1 MRKRFSPAPPV
12 QKTLYRGRG
21 YRYWLGSECREILF
35 LFVDIFPFLWY
46 TVDKYNVETEDW
58 AMKLAEALQERAD
71 LRRVIG
77 QLEARIVNNARI
89 AEGTTPTEDPAELIR
104 TLDGAMDRLA
114 ALITAINGTNSVTVV
129 DGRSLTEWIAQRDTL
144 KEKIEIYWRLVNEAS
159 EVTRRMTHS
168 EIRIVPAVDVP
179 TLNRQTDKMAKE
191 LRLMDNRI
199 QAANWTTELIGL
211 D

>member
-1 MRKRFSPAPPV
+1 
-12 QKTLYRGRG
+12 
-21 YRYWLGSECREILF
+21 
-35 LFVDIFPFLWY
+35 
-46 TVDKYNVETEDW
+46 
-58 AMKLAEALQERAD
+58 MKLAEALQERAD
-71 LRRVIG
+71 LRQVIG

-129 DGRSLTEWIAQRDTL
+129 DGKSLTEWIAQRDTL
-144 KEKIEIYWRLVNEAS
+144 KEKIEIYRRLVNEAS

-168 EIRIVPAVDVP
+168 EILIVPAVDVP
-179 TLNRQTDKMAKE
+179 ALNRQTDKMAKE

>member
-1 MRKRFSPAPPV
+1 
-12 QKTLYRGRG
+12 
-21 YRYWLGSECREILF
+21 
-35 LFVDIFPFLWY
+35 
-46 TVDKYNVETEDW
+46 
-58 AMKLAEALQERAD
+58 MKLAEALQERAD

-144 KEKIEIYWRLVNEAS
+144 TEKIEIYRRLVNEAS

>member
-1 MRKRFSPAPPV
+1 
-12 QKTLYRGRG
+12 
-21 YRYWLGSECREILF
+21 
-35 LFVDIFPFLWY
+35 
-46 TVDKYNVETEDW
+46 
-58 AMKLAEALQERAD
+58 MKLAEALQERAD

-77 QLEARIVNNARI
+77 QLEVRIVNNARI

-129 DGRSLTEWIAQRDTL
+129 GGRSLTEWIAQRDTL
-144 KEKIEIYWRLVNEAS
+144 KEKIEIYRRLVNEAS

-179 TLNRQTDKMAKE
+179 ALNRQTDKMAKE
-191 LRLMDNRI
+191 LRLIDNRI

>member
-1 MRKRFSPAPPV
+1 
-12 QKTLYRGRG
+12 
-21 YRYWLGSECREILF
+21 
-35 LFVDIFPFLWY
+35 
-46 TVDKYNVETEDW
+46 
-58 AMKLAEALQERAD
+58 MKLAEALQERAD

-77 QLEARIVNNARI
+77 QLETRIVNNARI

-144 KEKIEIYWRLVNEAS
+144 KEKIEIYRRLVNEAS

>member
-1 MRKRFSPAPPV
+1 
-12 QKTLYRGRG
+12 
-21 YRYWLGSECREILF
+21 
-35 LFVDIFPFLWY
+35 
-46 TVDKYNVETEDW
+46 
-58 AMKLAEALQERAD
+58 MKLAEALQERAD
-71 LRRVIG
+71 LRQVIG

-129 DGRSLTEWIAQRDTL
+129 DGKSLTEWIAQRDTL
-144 KEKIEIYWRLVNEAS
+144 KEKIEIYRRLVNEAS

>member
-1 MRKRFSPAPPV
+1 
-12 QKTLYRGRG
+12 
-21 YRYWLGSECREILF
+21 
-35 LFVDIFPFLWY
+35 
-46 TVDKYNVETEDW
+46 
-58 AMKLAEALQERAD
+58 MKLAEALQERAD

-199 QAANWTTELIGL
+199 QAANWTTELISL

>member
-1 MRKRFSPAPPV
+1 
-12 QKTLYRGRG
+12 
-21 YRYWLGSECREILF
+21 
-35 LFVDIFPFLWY
+35 
-46 TVDKYNVETEDW
+46 
-58 AMKLAEALQERAD
+58 MKLAEALQERAD
-71 LRRVIG
+71 LWRVIG

-179 TLNRQTDKMAKE
+179 TLNKQTDKMAKE

>member
-1 MRKRFSPAPPV
+1 
-12 QKTLYRGRG
+12 
-21 YRYWLGSECREILF
+21 
-35 LFVDIFPFLWY
+35 
-46 TVDKYNVETEDW
+46 
-58 AMKLAEALQERAD
+58 MKLAEALQERAD

-144 KEKIEIYWRLVNEAS
+144 KEKIEIYRRLVNEAS

-199 QAANWTTELIGL
+199 QAANWTTALIGL

>member
-1 MRKRFSPAPPV
+1 
-12 QKTLYRGRG
+12 
-21 YRYWLGSECREILF
+21 
-35 LFVDIFPFLWY
+35 
-46 TVDKYNVETEDW
+46 
-58 AMKLAEALQERAD
+58 MKLAEALQERAD

-144 KEKIEIYWRLVNEAS
+144 KEKIEIYRRLVNEAS

-179 TLNRQTDKMAKE
+179 TLNKQTDKMAKE

>member
-1 MRKRFSPAPPV
+1 
-12 QKTLYRGRG
+12 
-21 YRYWLGSECREILF
+21 
-35 LFVDIFPFLWY
+35 
-46 TVDKYNVETEDW
+46 
-58 AMKLAEALQERAD
+58 MKLAEALQERAD

-114 ALITAINGTNSVTVV
+114 ALITAINGTNSVAVV

-144 KEKIEIYWRLVNEAS
+144 KEKIEIYRRLVNEAS

-191 LRLMDNRI
+191 LRLIDNRI

>member
-1 MRKRFSPAPPV
+1 
-12 QKTLYRGRG
+12 
-21 YRYWLGSECREILF
+21 
-35 LFVDIFPFLWY
+35 
-46 TVDKYNVETEDW
+46 
-58 AMKLAEALQERAD
+58 MKLAEALQERAD

-129 DGRSLTEWIAQRDTL
+129 DGKSLTEWIAQRDTL
-144 KEKIEIYWRLVNEAS
+144 KEKIEIYRRLVNEAS

-179 TLNRQTDKMAKE
+179 ALNRQTDKMAKE

>member
-1 MRKRFSPAPPV
+1 
-12 QKTLYRGRG
+12 
-21 YRYWLGSECREILF
+21 
-35 LFVDIFPFLWY
+35 
-46 TVDKYNVETEDW
+46 
-58 AMKLAEALQERAD
+58 MKLAEALQERAD
-71 LRRVIG
+71 LRQVIG

>member
-1 MRKRFSPAPPV
+1 
-12 QKTLYRGRG
+12 
-21 YRYWLGSECREILF
+21 
-35 LFVDIFPFLWY
+35 
-46 TVDKYNVETEDW
+46 
-58 AMKLAEALQERAD
+58 MKLAEALQERAD

-77 QLEARIVNNARI
+77 QLEVRIVNNARI

-129 DGRSLTEWIAQRDTL
+129 DGRSLTEWIAQWDTL
-144 KEKIEIYWRLVNEAS
+144 KEKIEIYRRLVNEAS

>member
-1 MRKRFSPAPPV
+1 
-12 QKTLYRGRG
+12 
-21 YRYWLGSECREILF
+21 
-35 LFVDIFPFLWY
+35 
-46 TVDKYNVETEDW
+46 
-58 AMKLAEALQERAD
+58 MKLAEALQERAD

>member
-1 MRKRFSPAPPV
+1 
-12 QKTLYRGRG
+12 
-21 YRYWLGSECREILF
+21 
-35 LFVDIFPFLWY
+35 
-46 TVDKYNVETEDW
+46 
-58 AMKLAEALQERAD
+58 MKLAEALQERAD

-129 DGRSLTEWIAQRDTL
+129 GGRSLTEWIAQRDTL
-144 KEKIEIYWRLVNEAS
+144 KEKIEIYRRLVNEAS

>member
-1 MRKRFSPAPPV
+1 
-12 QKTLYRGRG
+12 
-21 YRYWLGSECREILF
+21 
-35 LFVDIFPFLWY
+35 
-46 TVDKYNVETEDW
+46 
-58 AMKLAEALQERAD
+58 MKLAAALQERAD

-144 KEKIEIYWRLVNEAS
+144 KEKIEIYRRLVNEAS

>member
-1 MRKRFSPAPPV
+1 
-12 QKTLYRGRG
+12 
-21 YRYWLGSECREILF
+21 
-35 LFVDIFPFLWY
+35 
-46 TVDKYNVETEDW
+46 
-58 AMKLAEALQERAD
+58 MKLAEALQERAD

-144 KEKIEIYWRLVNEAS
+144 KEKIEIYRRLVNEAS

-199 QAANWTTELIGL
+199 QAANWTTELIGI

>member
-1 MRKRFSPAPPV
+1 
-12 QKTLYRGRG
+12 
-21 YRYWLGSECREILF
+21 
-35 LFVDIFPFLWY
+35 
-46 TVDKYNVETEDW
+46 
-58 AMKLAEALQERAD
+58 MKLAEALQERAD

-77 QLEARIVNNARI
+77 QLEVRIVNNARI

-144 KEKIEIYWRLVNEAS
+144 KEKIEIYRRLVNEAS

-179 TLNRQTDKMAKE
+179 TLNKQTDKMAKE

>member
-1 MRKRFSPAPPV
+1 
-12 QKTLYRGRG
+12 
-21 YRYWLGSECREILF
+21 
-35 LFVDIFPFLWY
+35 
-46 TVDKYNVETEDW
+46 
-58 AMKLAEALQERAD
+58 MKLAEALQERAD

-77 QLEARIVNNARI
+77 QLEVRIVNNARI

-129 DGRSLTEWIAQRDTL
+129 DGKSLTEWIAQRDTL
-144 KEKIEIYWRLVNEAS
+144 KEKIEIYRRLVNEAS

>member
-1 MRKRFSPAPPV
+1 
-12 QKTLYRGRG
+12 
-21 YRYWLGSECREILF
+21 
-35 LFVDIFPFLWY
+35 
-46 TVDKYNVETEDW
+46 
-58 AMKLAEALQERAD
+58 MKLAEALQERAD

-77 QLEARIVNNARI
+77 RLEVRIVNNARI

-144 KEKIEIYWRLVNEAS
+144 KEKIEIYRRLVNEAS

>member
-1 MRKRFSPAPPV
+1 
-12 QKTLYRGRG
+12 
-21 YRYWLGSECREILF
+21 
-35 LFVDIFPFLWY
+35 
-46 TVDKYNVETEDW
+46 
-58 AMKLAEALQERAD
+58 MKLAEALQERAD
-71 LRRVIG
+71 LRQVIG

-89 AEGTTPTEDPAELIR
+89 AEGTTPTEDPTELIR

-129 DGRSLTEWIAQRDTL
+129 DGKSLTEWIAQRDTL
-144 KEKIEIYWRLVNEAS
+144 KEKIEIYRRLVNEAS

-168 EIRIVPAVDVP
+168 EILIVPAVDVP
-179 TLNRQTDKMAKE
+179 ALNRQTDKMAKE

>member
-1 MRKRFSPAPPV
+1 M
-12 QKTLYRGRG
+12 
-21 YRYWLGSECREILF
+21 
-35 LFVDIFPFLWY
+35 
-46 TVDKYNVETEDW
+46 
-58 AMKLAEALQERAD
+58 
-71 LRRVIG
+71 
-77 QLEARIVNNARI
+77 
-89 AEGTTPTEDPAELIR
+89 
-104 TLDGAMDRLA
+104 
-114 ALITAINGTNSVTVV
+114 TVV
-129 DGRSLTEWIAQRDTL
+129 DGKSLTEWIAQRDTL

>member
-1 MRKRFSPAPPV
+1 
-12 QKTLYRGRG
+12 
-21 YRYWLGSECREILF
+21 
-35 LFVDIFPFLWY
+35 
-46 TVDKYNVETEDW
+46 
-58 AMKLAEALQERAD
+58 MKLAEALQERAD

-77 QLEARIVNNARI
+77 QLQARIVNNARI

-144 KEKIEIYWRLVNEAS
+144 MEKLEIYRLLVNEAS

-168 EIRIVPAVDVP
+168 EILIVPAVDVP
-179 TLNRQTDKMAKE
+179 ALNRQTDRMAKE
-191 LRLMDNRI
+191 LRQIDNRI

>member
-1 MRKRFSPAPPV
+1 
-12 QKTLYRGRG
+12 
-21 YRYWLGSECREILF
+21 
-35 LFVDIFPFLWY
+35 
-46 TVDKYNVETEDW
+46 
-58 AMKLAEALQERAD
+58 MKLAEALQERAD

-129 DGRSLTEWIAQRDTL
+129 GGRSLTEWIAQRDTL
-144 KEKIEIYWRLVNEAS
+144 KEKIEIYRRLVNEAS

-191 LRLMDNRI
+191 LRLMENRI

>member
-1 MRKRFSPAPPV
+1 
-12 QKTLYRGRG
+12 
-21 YRYWLGSECREILF
+21 
-35 LFVDIFPFLWY
+35 
-46 TVDKYNVETEDW
+46 
-58 AMKLAEALQERAD
+58 MKLAEALQERAD

-77 QLEARIVNNARI
+77 QLQARIVNNART
-89 AEGTTPTEDPAELIR
+89 AQGSRPTEDPAELIQA
-104 TLDGAMDRLA
+104 LDGVMDRLA
-114 ALITAINGTNSVTVV
+114 ALITAINGTNSATVV
-129 DGRSLTEWIAQRDTL
+129 DGRTLTEWIAHRDTL
-144 KEKIEIYWRLVNEAS
+144 MEKLEIYRLLVNEAS

-168 EIRIVPAVDVP
+168 EILIVPAVDVP

>member
-1 MRKRFSPAPPV
+1 
-12 QKTLYRGRG
+12 
-21 YRYWLGSECREILF
+21 
-35 LFVDIFPFLWY
+35 
-46 TVDKYNVETEDW
+46 
-58 AMKLAEALQERAD
+58 MKLAEALQERAD

-129 DGRSLTEWIAQRDTL
+129 DDRSLTEWIAQRDTL
-144 KEKIEIYWRLVNEAS
+144 KEKIEIYRRLVNEAS

>member
-1 MRKRFSPAPPV
+1 
-12 QKTLYRGRG
+12 
-21 YRYWLGSECREILF
+21 
-35 LFVDIFPFLWY
+35 
-46 TVDKYNVETEDW
+46 
-58 AMKLAEALQERAD
+58 MKLAEALQERAD

-77 QLEARIVNNARI
+77 QLETRIVNNARI

-144 KEKIEIYWRLVNEAS
+144 KEKIEIYRRLVNEAS

-168 EIRIVPAVDVP
+168 EILIVPAVDVP

>member
-1 MRKRFSPAPPV
+1 
-12 QKTLYRGRG
+12 
-21 YRYWLGSECREILF
+21 
-35 LFVDIFPFLWY
+35 
-46 TVDKYNVETEDW
+46 
-58 AMKLAEALQERAD
+58 MKLAEALQERAD

-77 QLEARIVNNARI
+77 QLEVRIVNNARI

-144 KEKIEIYWRLVNEAS
+144 KEKIEIYRRLVNEAS

>member
-1 MRKRFSPAPPV
+1 
-12 QKTLYRGRG
+12 
-21 YRYWLGSECREILF
+21 
-35 LFVDIFPFLWY
+35 
-46 TVDKYNVETEDW
+46 
-58 AMKLAEALQERAD
+58 MKLAEALQERAD

-144 KEKIEIYWRLVNEAS
+144 KEKIEIYRRLVNEAS

>member
-1 MRKRFSPAPPV
+1 
-12 QKTLYRGRG
+12 
-21 YRYWLGSECREILF
+21 
-35 LFVDIFPFLWY
+35 
-46 TVDKYNVETEDW
+46 
-58 AMKLAEALQERAD
+58 MKLAEALQERAD

-114 ALITAINGTNSVTVV
+114 DLITAINGTNSVTVV

-144 KEKIEIYWRLVNEAS
+144 KEKIEIYRRLVNEAS

>member
-1 MRKRFSPAPPV
+1 
-12 QKTLYRGRG
+12 
-21 YRYWLGSECREILF
+21 
-35 LFVDIFPFLWY
+35 
-46 TVDKYNVETEDW
+46 
-58 AMKLAEALQERAD
+58 MKLAEALQERAD

-179 TLNRQTDKMAKE
+179 TLNRQTNKMAKE

>member
-1 MRKRFSPAPPV
+1 
-12 QKTLYRGRG
+12 
-21 YRYWLGSECREILF
+21 
-35 LFVDIFPFLWY
+35 
-46 TVDKYNVETEDW
+46 
-58 AMKLAEALQERAD
+58 MKLAEALQERAD

-129 DGRSLTEWIAQRDTL
+129 DGKSLTEWIAQRDTL

-179 TLNRQTDKMAKE
+179 TLNKQTDKMAKE

>member
-1 MRKRFSPAPPV
+1 
-12 QKTLYRGRG
+12 
-21 YRYWLGSECREILF
+21 
-35 LFVDIFPFLWY
+35 
-46 TVDKYNVETEDW
+46 
-58 AMKLAEALQERAD
+58 MKLAEALQERAD

-77 QLEARIVNNARI
+77 QLQARIVNNARI

-129 DGRSLTEWIAQRDTL
+129 GGRSLTEWIAQRDTL
-144 KEKIEIYWRLVNEAS
+144 KEKIEIYRRLVNEAS